1 MKLRLFLA
9 LGTVT
14 LLVACGPRDEFPHE
28 TIEAYQADSDM
39 RQGLLDKCAAHLTG
53 KVPFATESD
62 TDECRKAVTAD
73 QNVRLIQH
81 EAREQA
87 ASKAAISEAVRQF
100 EGK

>member
-1 MKLRLFLA
+1 MNLRLFLA
-9 LGTVT
+9 LSMMA

-28 TIEAYQADSDM
+28 TIEAYQADRGM
-39 RQGLLDKCAAHLTG
+39 RQAVLDKCAGHITG

-87 ASKAAISEAVRQF
+87 ASNAALSAAARQF

>member
-1 MKLRLFLA
+1 MKLRCFLA
-9 LGTVT
+9 LGTVA
-14 LLVACGPRDEFPHE
+14 LLVGCGPRDEFPHE
-28 TIEAYQADSDM
+28 TVEAYQADNGM
-39 RQGLLDKCAAHLTG
+39 RQTVLDKCAGHITG

-81 EAREQA
+81 EAREEA
-87 ASKAAISEAVRQF
+87 ASKAAISDAVRQF